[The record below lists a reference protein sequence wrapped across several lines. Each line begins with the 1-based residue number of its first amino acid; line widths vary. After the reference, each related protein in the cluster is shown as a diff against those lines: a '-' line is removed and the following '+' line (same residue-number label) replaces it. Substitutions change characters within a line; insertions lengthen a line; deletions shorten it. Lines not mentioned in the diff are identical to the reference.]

1 MIIQL
6 LRLWKGGLA
15 MLSNTSLG
23 RYYPTQS
30 FVHQLDPRTKIIGSI
45 LMMALIFVINQP
57 WAMAGLGIMTGLL
70 IILSRVPFKHV
81 LQSLRPML
89 FILLFAG
96 VINLFSIRGEAWL
109 TIGPLTMTDQGV
121 YTALRMAARLVLL
134 ILNTTLLLT
143 LTTTPIH
150 VADALEKLLG
160 PLKRIGFPAHEMA
173 MMMSIALRFVPTLL
187 EETDKIMKAQ
197 SSRGADYDTGG
208 LITKARGLVTVLIP
222 LFVSAFKRAE
232 DLAIAMEAR
241 CYRGGIGRTRLRIM
255 RYSRR
260 DLGFAFGL
268 FLLGGACLTM
278 QILLAIT

>member
-1 MIIQL
+1 
-6 LRLWKGGLA
+6 
-15 MLSNTSLG
+15 MLSNISLG

-30 FVHQLDPRTKIIGSI
+30 FLHQLDPRTKIVGSI
-45 LMMALIFVINQP
+45 VMMTLIFVINQP
-57 WAMAGLGIMTGLL
+57 WAMAGLGFITLL
-70 IILSRVPFKHV
+70 MILLSRVPFSQV
-81 LQSLRPML
+81 LHSLRPML

-96 VINLFSIRGEAWL
+96 ILNLFTVRGQAWL

-121 YTALRMAARLVLL
+121 YTALRMAARLILL

-150 VADALEKLLG
+150 VADALEKMLN
-160 PLKRIGFPAHEMA
+160 PLRKIGFPAHEMA

-208 LITKARGLVTVLIP
+208 LITKARGLVSVLIP

-232 DLAIAMEAR
+232 DLAVAMEAR
-241 CYRGGIGRTRLRIM
+241 CYRGGVGRTRLRIM
-255 RYSRR
+255 RYTGR
-260 DLGFAFGL
+260 DLGFALGLL
-268 FLLGGACLTM
+268 FLGGGCLALHVVLSL
-278 QILLAIT
+278 I